1 MDKIVIS
8 FLVPLEELIF
18 GISFMTVFG
27 ILQLP
32 YEEIGGNPVPT
43 VIFKDNP
50 SFFHAFLLCL
60 NFAFTGAVI
69 TISLREGY
77 PKVARHGRRLAVAC
91 MAAAGGILLWGC
103 HGCLSLGY

>member
-32 YEEIGGNPVPT
+32 YEEIGG
-43 VIFKDNP
+43 
-50 SFFHAFLLCL
+50 
-60 NFAFTGAVI
+60 AVI

-91 MAAAGGILLWGC
+91 MAAAGGILLWLVVPSYFTAAVAATLC
-103 HGCLSLGY
+103 RQFSA